1 MKLNF
6 FNNYFYFFYSLRLCS
21 FTREFLNTAGKI
33 ILFNKRLR
41 FLISLMLML
50 SFHFIFSQ
58 QPLTLDSA
66 IIIGLE
72 NNFQI
77 RISQE
82 QYNIAELNNRWGTV
96 GRFPSI
102 NLGVS
107 SINRYDNTPVF
118 DTSAFEYNRGDQYS
132 NSLTPYANMKWLLF
146 DGLSVSMNKRKLE
159 LLEAYSMGYSTIV
172 VENTIQ
178 SIILGYYLA
187 LLEEERLKVL
197 ESVKGLSGDRYN
209 YEMMRKDIGSSVTFE
224 VLQAKNSFLSDSTNY
239 LLQQLR
245 VKNAFL
251 RLNLLLGEP
260 PEVQFSLVDSFQV
273 ELQYYELED
282 LMDKMLAN
290 NTNLLNQY
298 VNQEIL
304 KKDVSIAK
312 SDMWPTISM
321 NAGADYTQGWYDWE
335 KHQNNTYLFDY
346 YANFTLSFN
355 LFNGGNTRRAIESA
369 SINETIGEIE
379 IQQAT
384 QTLENLLVNQFE
396 LYGIRRQLVEV
407 AQVNLESAELNM
419 QIATEKYRNGT
430 INSFNFR
437 DVQLIFLNASS
448 NKLNSIYDLIDSQ
461 VELLRLTG
469 GILSER

>member
-1 MKLNF
+1 MLKKIGNRQRSATSNQQLGTSNQEQA
-6 FNNYFYFFYSLRLCS
+6 
-21 FTREFLNTAGKI
+21 TRNPQLVFLKALSIFSI
-33 ILFNKRLR
+33 ILLV
-41 FLISLMLML
+41 IGG
-50 SFHFIFSQ
+50 HSQ
-58 QPLTLDSA
+58 EPLTLDGA
-66 IIIGLE
+66 IIKGLE

-77 RISQE
+77 RIAQE
-82 QYNIAELNNRWGTV
+82 QYSIVELNNKWGTV

-102 NLGVS
+102 NLGVR

-118 DTSAFEYNRGDQYS
+118 DTTAFEYARGDQYT
-132 NSLTPYANMKWLLF
+132 NSLTPNANLQWLLF
-146 DGLSVSMNKRKLE
+146 DGLSVTMNKRKLE
-159 LLEAYSMGYSTIV
+159 MLETYSLGYSTIV

-197 ESVKGLSGDRYN
+197 GSVKGLSGDRYN
-209 YEMMRKDIGSSVTFE
+209 YEMLRKDIGSSVTFD

-251 RLNLLLGEP
+251 RLNLLLGEL
-260 PEVQFSLVDSFQV
+260 PEVNFILVDSFQV
-273 ELQYYELED
+273 ELQYYELDD
-282 LMDKMLAN
+282 LMNKMLASN
-290 NTNLLNQY
+290 RTLLNQY

-355 LFNGGNTRRAIESA
+355 LFNGGNTRRAIERSKI
-369 SINETIGEIE
+369 SEKIGEIE

-384 QTLENLLVNQFE
+384 QTLENLLVNQFD
-396 LYGIRRQLVEV
+396 LYSIRRQLLEV
-407 AQVNLESAELNM
+407 AEVNLESAELNM

-448 NKLNSIYDLIDSQ
+448 NKLNAIYDLIDSQ

-469 GILSER
+469 GIITER

>member
-1 MKLNF
+1 MIRIFSIL
-6 FNNYFYFFYSLRLCS
+6 S
-21 FTREFLNTAGKI
+21 I
-33 ILFNKRLR
+33 ILLVV
-41 FLISLMLML
+41 SGQ
-50 SFHFIFSQ
+50 SQ
-58 QPLTLDSA
+58 EPLTLDGA
-66 IIIGLE
+66 IIKGLE

-77 RISQE
+77 RIAKE
-82 QYNIAELNNRWGTV
+82 QYSISELNNKWGTV

-102 NLGVS
+102 NLGAS
-107 SINRYDNTPVF
+107 SINRYDNTPAF
-118 DTSAFEYNRGDQYS
+118 DSTSFEFDRSGQYS
-132 NSLTPYANMKWLLF
+132 NSLSPYLNLQWLLF
-146 DGLSVSMNKRKLE
+146 DGLSVTMNKRKLD
-159 LLEAYSMGYSTIV
+159 LLENYSLGYSTIV

-209 YEMMRKDIGSSVTFE
+209 YEMLRKDIGSSVTFD
-224 VLQAKNSFLSDSTNY
+224 VLQAKNSYYSDSTNY

-260 PEVQFSLVDSFQV
+260 PEVQFALVDSFQV
-273 ELQYYELED
+273 ELQYYELND
-282 LMDKMLAN
+282 LKNKMLAN
-290 NTNLLNQY
+290 NRTLLNQY

-304 KKDVSIAK
+304 KKDVNIAK
-312 SDMWPTISM
+312 SDRWPTLSM
-321 NAGADYTQGWYDWE
+321 NAGADLSQGWYDWE
-335 KHQNNTYLFDY
+335 KHDKNTYLFDY

-355 LFNGGNTRRAIESA
+355 LFNGGNTKRAIQSA
-369 SINETIGEIE
+369 KITEKIGEIE
-379 IQQAT
+379 ITQAT
-384 QTLENLLVNQFE
+384 QTLNNLLVNQFD
-396 LYGIRRQLVEV
+396 LYSIRRQLLEV
-407 AQVNLESAELNM
+407 AQVNMESAELNM

-448 NKLNSIYDLIDSQ
+448 NKLNAVYDLIDSQ

-469 GILSER
+469 GIITER

>member
-1 MKLNF
+1 MPKKIKSEKQAVMIRIL
-6 FNNYFYFFYSLRLCS
+6 SVIS
-21 FTREFLNTAGKI
+21 I
-33 ILFNKRLR
+33 ILLVIAGQSQTT
-41 FLISLMLML
+41 LSL
-50 SFHFIFSQ
+50 
-58 QPLTLDSA
+58 DDA
-66 IIIGLE
+66 IIKGLE

-77 RISQE
+77 RIAKQ
-82 QYNIAELNNRWGTV
+82 QYNIADLNNKWGTV
-96 GRFPSI
+96 GRFPSV

-107 SINRYDNTPVF
+107 SVNRYDNTPVF
-118 DTSAFEYNRGDQYS
+118 DTSAFEYDRGDQYS
-132 NSLTPYANMKWLLF
+132 NSLTPYVNLQWLLF
-146 DGLSVSMNKRKLE
+146 DGLSVKMNKQKMDMLE
-159 LLEAYSMGYSTIV
+159 SYSLGYSTIV

-209 YEMMRKDIGSSVTFE
+209 YEMLRKDLGSAVTFD
-224 VLQAKNSFLSDSTNY
+224 VLQAKNSYFSDSTNY

-245 VKNAFL
+245 LKNAFL

-260 PEVQFSLVDSFQV
+260 PSVKFVLVDSFKV
-273 ELQYYELED
+273 ELQNYTMDD
-282 LMDKMLAN
+282 LMNKMLAN
-290 NTNLLNQY
+290 NRTLLNQY

-312 SDMWPTISM
+312 SNIWPSLVM
-321 NAGADYTQGWYDWE
+321 NAGADYKQGWYDWE
-335 KHQNNTYLFDY
+335 KHQKNTYLFDY

-369 SINETIGEIE
+369 KISEKIGEIE
-379 IQQAT
+379 ITQAK
-384 QTLENLLVNQFE
+384 QTLENLLVNQFD
-396 LYGIRRQLVEV
+396 LYGIRKQLLDV

-430 INSFNFR
+430 INSFNYR

-448 NKLNSIYDLIDSQ
+448 NKLNAVYDLIDSQ

-469 GILSER
+469 GIITER

>member
-1 MKLNF
+1 MMQCLNEK
-6 FNNYFYFFYSLRLCS
+6 NVIMLEKIGKNLQLYFAYFFSILLAI
-21 FTREFLNTAGKI
+21 FLGLDIQA
-33 ILFNKRLR
+33 
-41 FLISLMLML
+41 
-50 SFHFIFSQ
+50 Q
-58 QPLTLDSA
+58 EPLTLDGA
-66 IIIGLE
+66 IIKGLE

-77 RISQE
+77 RIAKE
-82 QYNIAELNNRWGTV
+82 QYNIAELNNKWGTV

-107 SINRYDNTPVF
+107 SVNRYDNTPEL
-118 DTSAFEYNRGDQYS
+118 DSTTFEFNRTGQYY
-132 NSLTPYANMKWLLF
+132 NSLTPYANLQWLLF
-146 DGLSVSMNKRKLE
+146 DGFSVTMNKQKLG
-159 LLEAYSMGYSTIV
+159 LLEEYSLGYSTIV

-209 YEMMRKDIGSSVTFE
+209 YEMMRKDLGSAVTFD
-224 VLQAKNSFLSDSTNY
+224 VLQAKNSYYSDSTNY

-251 RLNLLLGEP
+251 TLNLLLGEP
-260 PEVQFSLVDSFQV
+260 PEVQFTLVDSFQV
-273 ELQYYELED
+273 ELQYYSLDD
-282 LMDKMLAN
+282 LKNKMLAN
-290 NTNLLNQY
+290 NKTLLNQY

-304 KKDVSIAK
+304 KKDVRIAK
-312 SDMWPTISM
+312 SDMWPSLSM
-321 NAGADYTQGWYDWE
+321 NAGADLSQGWYDWE
-335 KHQNNTYLFDY
+335 KHTKNTYLFDY

-355 LFNGGNTRRAIESA
+355 LFNGGNTRRAIQSA
-369 SINETIGEIE
+369 KITEKIGEIE
-379 IQQAT
+379 ISQAT
-384 QTLENLLVNQFE
+384 QTLDNVLVNQFD
-396 LYGIRRQLVEV
+396 LYGIRKQLLEV
-407 AQVNLESAELNM
+407 AEVNLESAELNM

-448 NKLNSIYDLIDSQ
+448 NKLNAIYDLIDSQ

-469 GILSER
+469 GIISER